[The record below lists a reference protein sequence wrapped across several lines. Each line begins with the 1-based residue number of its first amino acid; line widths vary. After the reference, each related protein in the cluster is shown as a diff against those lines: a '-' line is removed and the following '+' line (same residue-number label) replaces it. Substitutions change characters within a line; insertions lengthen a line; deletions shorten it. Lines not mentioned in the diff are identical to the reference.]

1 MLKPE
6 DESCLRFRKQRKKV
20 PEKEHSIA
28 DAHDNVLLA
37 NHKLHQKWV
46 GDKIKRA
53 QGTGCGQFSQLVRIC
68 SIIRS
73 SK

>member
-1 MLKPE
+1 MLELE
-6 DESCLRFRKQRKKV
+6 DESCLRFRKQQKNV

-37 NHKLHQKWV
+37 NHKLLQKWV

-53 QGTGCGQFSQLVRIC
+53 QGTGRRQFSQLVRIC

-73 SK
+73 SE